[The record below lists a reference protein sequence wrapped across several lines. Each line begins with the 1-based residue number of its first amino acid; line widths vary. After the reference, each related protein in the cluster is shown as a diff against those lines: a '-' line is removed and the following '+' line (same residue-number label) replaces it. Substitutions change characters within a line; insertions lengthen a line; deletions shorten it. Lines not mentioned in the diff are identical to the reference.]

1 MFKFIAGVLIGLA
14 IGYKLFQRM
23 LSDDPNVVTGPRDTG
38 GSGMLGTQGRRIA
51 ERAQIAGLGAIQ
63 RARSSIQARLGDP
76 DPTWN

>member
-1 MFKFIAGVLIGLA
+1 MFKFLAGVAVGLA

-23 LSDDPNVVTGPRDTG
+23 LSDDPNVVTGPRDGG
-38 GSGMLGTQGRRIA
+38 GSALGTQGRKLA

-63 RARSSIQARLGDP
+63 RARSSIQARLGDS